1 MKKILKLNA
10 ISSLTNEILT
20 PKYDYS
26 DSVDNPHG
34 IILRSFKMHDYE
46 VKDNLLAIARAGAGV
61 NNIPVDKMTEKGIV
75 VFNTPGANSN
85 AVKELVLAA
94 MLMSSRK
101 INEGIEWVKT
111 LNGNEDVA
119 KAVEKGKAQFV
130 GPELSGKT
138 LGVIGLG
145 AIGAKVANAAV
156 ELNMTVLGYDPYISV
171 DAAWKLSRSVIHAK
185 DVDDMVSKCDYITI
199 HMPYLPST
207 KDFINAERISLCKDG
222 VKIINLA
229 RGELVNNEAIIAAVK
244 SGKVGKYFTDFP
256 CNELMGIDNIILCPH
271 LGASTPEAED
281 NCAKMAAEELD
292 DYLTTGN
299 ITNSVNFPN
308 VKVPFI
314 SKHRITVV
322 HKNITNMIN
331 MATKPLSE
339 AGINISNMTSVS
351 KGDMAY
357 MIMDVDDDVP
367 ASVIDELSKTEGLV
381 RIRLI

>member
-20 PKYDYS
+20 PKYEYS

>member
-20 PKYDYS
+20 PKYEYS

-75 VFNTPGANSN
+75 VFNTPGANAN